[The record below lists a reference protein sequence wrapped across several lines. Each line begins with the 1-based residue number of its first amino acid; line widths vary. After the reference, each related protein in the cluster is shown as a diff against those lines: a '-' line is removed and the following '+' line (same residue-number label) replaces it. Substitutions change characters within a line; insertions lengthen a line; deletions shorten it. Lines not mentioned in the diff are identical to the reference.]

1 MATGASLANTRL
13 LKTLESRNIDFVDWA
28 KWLKINS
35 KEKAIGEALGRER
48 MKLFDREEILKISK
62 G

>member
-1 MATGASLANTRL
+1 
-13 LKTLESRNIDFVDWA
+13 
-28 KWLKINS
+28 LKINS

-48 MKLFDREEILKISK
+48 IKLFDREEILKISR